1 MENDKNKKNKKENRK
16 NDVNILYES
25 SQQLKAK

>member
-16 NDVNILYES
+16 NNVNILYET
-25 SQQLKAK
+25 SQHLRAK